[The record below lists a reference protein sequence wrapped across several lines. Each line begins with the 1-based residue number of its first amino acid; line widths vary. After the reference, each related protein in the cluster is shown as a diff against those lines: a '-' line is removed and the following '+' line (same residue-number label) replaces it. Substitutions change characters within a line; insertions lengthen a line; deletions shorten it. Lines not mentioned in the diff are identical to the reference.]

1 MTKCQNSTALISTS
15 KCLSWRKQSIP
26 KHSPRAFSFPLTSPS
41 MCKGLKKIV
50 TVQDMNTEHH
60 VHSSCRKLHLDFVQ
74 VLNWLHACCN
84 ITPLW
89 DDLFA
94 ELNWNLKQYRW
105 CSSAPRFVFKAPKL
119 KTAANLSSTAIIT
132 AREVSE
138 TLFNASGFNLKGDAF
153 RVNALM
159 DSEAETGQLRWK
171 AATW

>member
-1 MTKCQNSTALISTS
+1 MSLLEK
-15 KCLSWRKQSIP
+15 
-26 KHSPRAFSFPLTSPS
+26 
-41 MCKGLKKIV
+41 
-50 TVQDMNTEHH
+50 TEHSQPFPESLLIPTDISQH
-60 VHSSCRKLHLDFVQ
+60 VQRIKEDCYSSGCEYWAKFHYVHSSCRKLHLDFVQ
-74 VLNWLHACCN
+74 VLNLLYACCN

-94 ELNWNLKQYRW
+94 ELNWNLKQYWW

-119 KTAANLSSTAIIT
+119 KTAVNLSSTASIT

-138 TLFNASGFNLKGDAF
+138 MLFNASGFNLKGNTF